1 MFSDQESKVFRKY
14 QIIKSLIHCLARQ
27 LLSRSVP
34 GGLGNYELAKDL
46 TLALIDQA
54 LIKTILKSRKDKLT
68 PLSKPHLNTK
78 LNSKSD
84 YETR

>member
-14 QIIKSLIHCLARQ
+14 QIIKSLIHCLTRQ

-46 TLALIDQA
+46 TLALIDQV
-54 LIKTILKSRKDKLT
+54 LIKMILKSRKDKLT
-68 PLSKPHLNTK
+68 PLSKPHLNK
-78 LNSKSD
+78 FKSKKN
-84 YETR
+84 EIR